1 MSAIFDSYA
10 QTTRGQ
16 GMHTARAVIVNEI
29 DAEIERMEEAAADD
43 LARHMRL
50 PEWGYW
56 ARCDDSGLGYSK
68 PVLVFEAKG
77 WWATEELKSRIPRIS
92 DDQALLIDGAIG
104 VLGHPYREA
113 IERVYLQLQ
122 SYRSLSRY
130 WQRQH
135 MVAVGKLSMI
145 LPH

>member
-1 MSAIFDSYA
+1 MNAIT
-10 QTTRGQ
+10 QRGQ
-16 GMHTARAVIVNEI
+16 VMHTARAVIVNEI
-29 DAEIERMEEAAADD
+29 DAEIERMEEAEADD
-43 LARHMRL
+43 LAKLMRL

-56 ARCDDSGLGYSK
+56 ARCFDAGVGYSK

-77 WWATEELKSRIPRIS
+77 WDAPTLTTRIPRIA
-92 DDQALLIDGAIG
+92 DDQALQIDAAIAT
-104 VLGHPYREA
+104 LGHPYREA

>member
-1 MSAIFDSYA
+1 MA
-10 QTTRGQ
+10 
-16 GMHTARAVIVNEI
+16 TARAVVLDQI
-29 DAEIERMEEAAADD
+29 DAEIQRKEELEADD
-43 LARHMRL
+43 LAKSMRL

-56 ARCDDSGLGYSK
+56 SRCFDPGLGYSK
-68 PVLVFEAKG
+68 PTLVFEAKG
-77 WWATEELKSRIPRIS
+77 WWAPDGLPTRIPRIA
-92 DDQALLIDGAIG
+92 DDQAMVIDGAIAR
-104 VLGHPYREA
+104 LGHPYREA
-113 IERVYLQLQ
+113 IELVYLQLQ